1 MSANVIIS
9 FQHLNMEKIYVYLFI
24 DRFAALFL
32 DKIIYMKSLFAF
44 LFLFSFTCVI
54 SQSDFT
60 LKDFYASNTELDN
73 KVDLVFKQLTDTTR
87 VGQMIVPATGRLGKS
102 RDHVRKLAKKGWIG
116 GILLLNGTVD
126 VFTNDV
132 QDFDSVMSSN
142 GHLPL
147 IYSADAEPTLVNRKI
162 AGSRPV
168 PKTNQIHHIDSV
180 KKVTQTISEDLNSIG
195 INQNFAPVIDAS
207 PNKVVSNRSFGLNM
221 DTVINFSNEFVTVTQ
236 NHNVI
241 ATAKHF
247 PGHGFVKGDTHK
259 ELIFI
264 DGEMKE
270 VKNYVP
276 LINNGVLSIMVAHL
290 AIKNNEKFNTHG
302 LPSTC
307 SKKIVTEL
315 LIDSL
320 GFKGLIITDAMNMGG
335 VVNVKHNGLKAA
347 KAGCDQLLMPVDE
360 EEVLFDILQ
369 EMKEN
374 AEFRN
379 GIYNSV
385 RKIIRLKICLGIIK

>member
-1 MSANVIIS
+1 MKIFYSLVILS
-9 FQHLNMEKIYVYLFI
+9 FFQSGYAQNF
-24 DRFAALFL
+24 DL
-32 DKIIYMKSLFAF
+32 D
-44 LFLFSFTCVI
+44 
-54 SQSDFT
+54 
-60 LKDFYASNTELDN
+60 DFYSNNKDLDQKTN
-73 KVDLVFKQLTDTTR
+73 EYFNNLNDTTR

-102 RDHVRKLAKKGWIG
+102 REHVYSLAKKGWIG

-126 VFTNDV
+126 VFTQDV
-132 QDFDSVMSSN
+132 IDFDSIMKLN

-162 AGSRPV
+162 ANSRKV

-180 KKVTQTISEDLNSIG
+180 KKVTKIISEDLNSIG

-221 DTVINFSNEFVTVTQ
+221 DTVISFSNEFVSVTQ
-236 NHNVI
+236 KHNII

-259 ELIFI
+259 ELIYI

-270 VKNYVP
+270 VENYKP
-276 LINNGVLSIMVAHL
+276 LIDNGVLSIMVAHL
-290 AIKNNEKFNTHG
+290 AIKNNPIYNTNG

-307 SKKIVTEL
+307 SKKIVTQL
-315 LIDSL
+315 LKDSL

-335 VVNVKHNGLKAA
+335 VKNVPHSGLKAA
-347 KAGCDQLLMPVDE
+347 QAGCDQLLMPVDE
-360 EEVLFDILQ
+360 EEVLFDVLS
-369 EMKEN
+369 EMDN
-374 AEFRN
+374 NREFKSN
-379 GIYNSV
+379 VYESV
-385 RKIIRLKICLGIIK
+385 KKIIRLKICLGIIK

>member
-32 DKIIYMKSLFAF
+32 VKIIYMKSLFAF
-44 LFLFSFTCVI
+44 LFLFASTCVI

-60 LKDFYASNTELDN
+60 LNDFYASNSKLDS
-73 KVDLVFKQLTDTTR
+73 KVDLVFKQLNDTTR

-102 RDHVRKLAKKGWIG
+102 RDHVRKLAEKGWIG

-126 VFTNDV
+126 VFTKDV

-168 PKTNQIHHIDSV
+168 PKTNQIHHVDSV

-236 NHNVI
+236 DHNVI

-315 LIDSL
+315 LKDSL
-320 GFKGLIITDAMNMGG
+320 GFKGLVITDAMNMGG

-385 RKIIRLKICLGIIK
+385 KKIIKLKICLGII